1 MLANKKE
8 FSTGFFMMVAFLIV
22 LVVMFMPVFG
32 GHNALNYFDSLYNSI
47 SKGSAYYIP
56 DLKKKIDKVPA
67 KSITVDLKMKDA
79 AEAKTVGSLLMKS
92 GGMVNVNGTQ
102 LKVTLDMHSMM
113 QGVLEDADNL
123 FHNRGE
129 IVKSRYQMDER
140 LAGYG
145 WWVGMK
151 AVIKDLN
158 RQHLFAEAKQLAEIN
173 KKAVEC
179 AYNYYGI
186 EAQNIADKWVIVFF
200 SLTFYVIYTIWY
212 GYSILF
218 MFEGWGLK
226 LEH

>member
-8 FSTGFFMMVAFLIV
+8 FMTGFFLMVAFLIV
-22 LVVMFMPVFG
+22 LFVMFMPVFG

-56 DLKKKIDKVPA
+56 DLKKKVEKSSA
-67 KSITVDLKMKDA
+67 KNIAVTLAMKDD
-79 AEAKTVGSLLMKS
+79 AEAKAVGTLLMKT
-92 GGMVNVNGTQ
+92 GAMVNVNGSQ
-102 LKVTLDMHSMM
+102 IKMSGEMNAIM
-113 QGVLEDADNL
+113 AAALEDADNL
-123 FHNRGE
+123 FQNRGE
-129 IVKSRYQMDER
+129 AVKGKYQMDER

-151 AVIKDLN
+151 AIIKDLN
-158 RQHLFAEAKQLAEIN
+158 RQHLFAEAKQLGEIN
-173 KKAVEC
+173 KKAIEC

-186 EAQNIADKWVIVFF
+186 VPQNIGDKWGIVFL
-200 SLTFYVIYTIWY
+200 SLAFYVIYTIWY
-212 GYSILF
+212 GYGILF

>member
-8 FSTGFFMMVAFLIV
+8 FMTGFFLMVAFLIV
-22 LVVMFMPVFG
+22 LFVMFMPVFG

-56 DLKKKIDKVPA
+56 DLKKKVEKSSA
-67 KSITVDLKMKDA
+67 KNIAVTLAMKDD
-79 AEAKTVGSLLMKS
+79 AEAKAVGTLLMKT
-92 GGMVNVNGTQ
+92 GAMVNVNGSQ
-102 LKVTLDMHSMM
+102 IKMSGEMNAIM
-113 QGVLEDADNL
+113 AAALEDADNL
-123 FHNRGE
+123 FQNRGDA
-129 IVKSRYQMDER
+129 VKGKYQMDER

-151 AVIKDLN
+151 AIIKDLN
-158 RQHLFAEAKQLAEIN
+158 RQHLFAEAKQLGEIN
-173 KKAVEC
+173 KKAIEC

-186 EAQNIADKWVIVFF
+186 VPQNIGDKWGIVFF
-200 SLTFYVIYTIWY
+200 SLAFYVIYTIWY
-212 GYSILF
+212 GYGILF

>member
-8 FSTGFFMMVAFLIV
+8 FMTGFFMMVAFLIV
-22 LVVMFMPVFG
+22 LFVMFMPVFG

-47 SKGSAYYIP
+47 SKGSAYYVP
-56 DLKKKIDKVPA
+56 DLKKKVEKLPA
-67 KSITVDLKMKDA
+67 KSITVTLNMKDE
-79 AEAKTVGSLLMKS
+79 AEAKTVGNLLMKS
-92 GGMVNVNGTQ
+92 GAMVNVTGAQ
-102 LKVTLDMHSMM
+102 LKVSGEMNAIMKNA
-113 QGVLEDADNL
+113 LEDADSL

-129 IVKSRYQMDER
+129 SVKTRYQIDER

-145 WWVGMK
+145 WWVGLK
-151 AVIKDLN
+151 AIIKDLN
-158 RQHLFAEAKQLAEIN
+158 RQRLFAEAKQLAELN

-186 EAQNIADKWVIVFF
+186 EPQNIGDQWFIVFF
-200 SLTFYVIYTIWY
+200 SLAFYVIYTIWY

>member
-8 FSTGFFMMVAFLIV
+8 FMTGFFLMVAFLIV
-22 LVVMFMPVFG
+22 LFVMFMPVFG

-56 DLKKKIDKVPA
+56 DLKKKVE
-67 KSITVDLKMKDA
+67 KSPVKNITVTLGMKDD
-79 AEAKTVGSLLMKS
+79 AEAKTVGTLLMKT
-92 GGMVNVNGTQ
+92 GAMVNVSGSQ
-102 LKVTLDMHSMM
+102 IKVSGEMNAIMAAA
-113 QGVLEDADNL
+113 LEDADNL
-123 FHNRGE
+123 FHNKGDV
-129 IVKSRYQMDER
+129 VKGKYQMDER

-145 WWVGMK
+145 WWVGIK
-151 AVIKDLN
+151 AIIKDLN
-158 RQHLFAEAKQLAEIN
+158 RQHLFAEGKQLAEIN

-186 EAQNIADKWVIVFF
+186 VPQNIGDKWGIVFF
-200 SLTFYVIYTIWY
+200 SLAFYVIYTIWY
-212 GYSILF
+212 GYGILF

>member
-8 FSTGFFMMVAFLIV
+8 FTTGLLMMVAFLIV
-22 LVVMFMPVFG
+22 LIVMFMPVFG

-47 SKGSAYYIP
+47 SKGSAYYVP
-56 DLKKKIDKVPA
+56 DLKKKIEKLPA
-67 KSITVDLKMKDA
+67 KSITVTLNMKDD
-79 AEAKTVGSLLMKS
+79 AEAKTVGNLLMKS
-92 GGMVNVNGTQ
+92 GAMVNVTGAQ
-102 LKVTLDMHSMM
+102 LKVSGEMNAMM
-113 QGVLEDADNL
+113 KNALEDADNL

-129 IVKSRYQMDER
+129 SVKSRYQMDER

-151 AVIKDLN
+151 AIIKDLN
-158 RQHLFAEAKQLAEIN
+158 RQHLFAEAKQLGELN

-186 EAQNIADKWVIVFF
+186 EAQNIGDKWFIVFF
-200 SLTFYVIYTIWY
+200 SLAFYVIYTVWY

>member
-8 FSTGFFMMVAFLIV
+8 FMTGFFMMVAFLIV
-22 LVVMFMPVFG
+22 LFVMFMPVFG

-47 SKGSAYYIP
+47 SKGSAYYVP
-56 DLKKKIDKVPA
+56 DLKKKVEKLPA
-67 KSITVDLKMKDA
+67 KSITVTLNMKDE
-79 AEAKTVGSLLMKS
+79 AEAKTVGNLLMKS
-92 GGMVNVNGTQ
+92 GAMVNVTGAQ
-102 LKVTLDMHSMM
+102 LKVSGEMNAIMKNA
-113 QGVLEDADNL
+113 LEDADSL

-129 IVKSRYQMDER
+129 TLKTRYQMDER

-145 WWVGMK
+145 WWVGLK
-151 AVIKDLN
+151 AIIKDLN
-158 RQHLFAEAKQLAEIN
+158 RQRLFAEAKQLAELN

-186 EAQNIADKWVIVFF
+186 EPQNIGDQWFIVFF
-200 SLTFYVIYTIWY
+200 SLAFYVIYTIWY

>member
-8 FSTGFFMMVAFLIV
+8 FMTGFFMMVAFLIV
-22 LVVMFMPVFG
+22 LFVMFMPVFG

-56 DLKKKIDKVPA
+56 DLKKKVEKSPA
-67 KSITVDLKMKDA
+67 KNITVTLGMKDD
-79 AEAKTVGSLLMKS
+79 AEAKTVGTLLMKT
-92 GGMVNVNGTQ
+92 GAMVNVSGSQIKASGEMNTI
-102 LKVTLDMHSMM
+102 MAAA
-113 QGVLEDADNL
+113 LEDTDNL
-123 FHNRGE
+123 FHNRGDA
-129 IVKSRYQMDER
+129 VKGKYQMDER

-145 WWVGMK
+145 WWVGIK
-151 AVIKDLN
+151 AIVKDLN
-158 RQHLFAEAKQLAEIN
+158 RQHLFAEAKQLAELN

-186 EAQNIADKWVIVFF
+186 VPQNIGDKWGIVFF
-200 SLTFYVIYTIWY
+200 SLAFYVIYTIWY

>member
-8 FSTGFFMMVAFLIV
+8 FMTGFFMMVAFLIV
-22 LVVMFMPVFG
+22 LFVMFMPVFG

-47 SKGSAYYIP
+47 SKGSAYYVP
-56 DLKKKIDKVPA
+56 DLKKKVEKLPA
-67 KSITVDLKMKDA
+67 KSITVTLNMKDE
-79 AEAKTVGSLLMKS
+79 AEAKTVGNLLMKS
-92 GGMVNVNGTQ
+92 GAMVNVTGAQ
-102 LKVTLDMHSMM
+102 LKVSGEMNAIMKNA
-113 QGVLEDADNL
+113 LEDADSL

-129 IVKSRYQMDER
+129 SVKTRYQMDER

-145 WWVGMK
+145 WWVGLK
-151 AVIKDLN
+151 AIIKDLN
-158 RQHLFAEAKQLAEIN
+158 RQRLFAEAKQLAELN

-186 EAQNIADKWVIVFF
+186 EPQNIGDQWFIVFF
-200 SLTFYVIYTIWY
+200 SLAFYVIYTIWY

>member
-8 FSTGFFMMVAFLIV
+8 FTTGLLMMAAFLIV

-32 GHNALNYFDSLYNSI
+32 GHNALNYFDKLYNSI
-47 SKGSAYYIP
+47 SKGSAYYVP
-56 DLKKKIDKVPA
+56 DLKKKIEKLPA
-67 KSITVDLKMKDA
+67 KSITVTLNLKDD
-79 AEAKTVGSLLMKS
+79 AEAKTVGNLLMKS
-92 GGMVNVNGTQ
+92 GAMVNVTGAQ
-102 LKVTLDMHSMM
+102 LKVSGEMNALMKNALD
-113 QGVLEDADNL
+113 DADDL

-129 IVKSRYQMDER
+129 SVKTRYQMDER

-145 WWVGMK
+145 WWVGIK
-151 AVIKDLN
+151 AIIKDLN
-158 RQHLFAEAKQLAEIN
+158 RQRLFAEAKQLAEIN

-186 EAQNIADKWVIVFF
+186 EPQNIKDQWFIVFF
-200 SLTFYVIYTIWY
+200 SLAFYVIYTVWY

>member
-8 FSTGFFMMVAFLIV
+8 FMTGLLMMVAFLIV
-22 LVVMFMPVFG
+22 LFVMFMPVFG

-47 SKGSAYYIP
+47 SKGSAYYVP
-56 DLKKKIDKVPA
+56 DLKNKLEKLPA
-67 KSITVDLKMKDA
+67 KSITVTLTMKND
-79 AEAKTVGSLLMKS
+79 AEAKTVGNLLMKS
-92 GGMVNVNGTQ
+92 GAMVNVSGAQ
-102 LKVTLDMHSMM
+102 LKMSGEMNALMKNA
-113 QGVLEDADNL
+113 LEDADSL

-129 IVKSRYQMDER
+129 SVKTRYQMDER

-145 WWVGMK
+145 WWVGLK
-151 AVIKDLN
+151 AIIKDLN
-158 RQHLFAEAKQLAEIN
+158 RQHLFSEARQLAELN

-186 EAQNIADKWVIVFF
+186 EPQNIGDKWFIVFF
-200 SLTFYVIYTIWY
+200 SLAFYVIYTVWY

>member
-1 MLANKKE
+1 
-8 FSTGFFMMVAFLIV
+8 MMVAFLIV
-22 LVVMFMPVFG
+22 LFVMFMPVFG

-47 SKGSAYYIP
+47 SKGSAYYVP
-56 DLKKKIDKVPA
+56 DLKKKVEKLPA
-67 KSITVDLKMKDA
+67 KSITVTLNMKDE
-79 AEAKTVGSLLMKS
+79 AEAKTVGNLLMKS
-92 GGMVNVNGTQ
+92 GAMVNVTGAQ
-102 LKVTLDMHSMM
+102 LKVSGEMNAIMKNA
-113 QGVLEDADNL
+113 LEDADSL

-129 IVKSRYQMDER
+129 SVKTRYQIDER

-145 WWVGMK
+145 WWVGLK
-151 AVIKDLN
+151 AIIKDLN
-158 RQHLFAEAKQLAEIN
+158 RQRLFAEAKQLAELN

-186 EAQNIADKWVIVFF
+186 EPQNIGDQWFIVFF
-200 SLTFYVIYTIWY
+200 SLAFYVIYTVWY